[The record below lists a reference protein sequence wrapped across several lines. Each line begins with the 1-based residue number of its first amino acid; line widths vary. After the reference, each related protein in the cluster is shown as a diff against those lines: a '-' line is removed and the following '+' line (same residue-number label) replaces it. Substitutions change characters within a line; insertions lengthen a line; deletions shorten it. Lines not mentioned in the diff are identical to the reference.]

1 MTDGAEPS
9 SKVSNAG
16 TKGRGHRLF
25 VLMVFL
31 VPVVLGIGAWR
42 VLTGDVGSNR
52 HDRSALST
60 TAIPAAEASQ
70 HHPLWPAIQFAKQVQ
85 KNFDENVH
93 DYTATLI
100 KQERIAGQ
108 LTPEEICFVKI
119 RNQPFSVYMD
129 FLSPADKK
137 GQEAIYVD
145 GANEGKLVGHAGTP
159 PKSYLGSVWIK
170 PTGPV
175 AMFGQR
181 YPITELGMANL
192 GRRLI
197 EVGENDMQYG
207 ECYVWHNENAK
218 VGDRPCISITVMHPF
233 KRTGFIF
240 HIARIFIDK
249 ELMVPL
255 HYESYDWPDKPGD
268 PPPLLER
275 YTYTN
280 LKMNPGLTDADF
292 DPKNPEYHFGL

>member
-145 GANEGKLVGHAGTP
+145 GAE
-159 PKSYLGSVWIK
+159 
-170 PTGPV
+170 
-175 AMFGQR
+175 
-181 YPITELGMANL
+181 
-192 GRRLI
+192 RRQ
-197 EVGENDMQYG
+197 VS
-207 ECYVWHNENAK
+207 
-218 VGDRPCISITVMHPF
+218 RPCGHTAEI
-233 KRTGFIF
+233 
-240 HIARIFIDK
+240 
-249 ELMVPL
+249 VPRFRL
-255 HYESYDWPDKPGD
+255 D
-268 PPPLLER
+268 
-275 YTYTN
+275 
-280 LKMNPGLTDADF
+280 
-292 DPKNPEYHFGL
+292 